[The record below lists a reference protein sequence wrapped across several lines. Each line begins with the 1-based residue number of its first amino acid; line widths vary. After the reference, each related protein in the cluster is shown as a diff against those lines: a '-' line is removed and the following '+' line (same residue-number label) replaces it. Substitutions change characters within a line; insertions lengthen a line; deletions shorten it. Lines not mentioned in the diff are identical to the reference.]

1 MKDGYITGISPP
13 ALIQMMNLTGY
24 DLAVSATAAYSNKDE
39 KFDKHFLQSWS
50 IQF

>member
-1 MKDGYITGISPP
+1 
-13 ALIQMMNLTGY
+13 MNLTGY

-50 IQF
+50 IQFWVRAGYTFATSCPQS